1 MASIREKGTIA
12 ILGEVQTGT
21 SQSGNTWAR
30 QTIVVDIEGYNG
42 NFRKVALQASGNIV
56 TDLEQMMVGDKV
68 EITYQ
73 VTAREWQGKWY
84 NNVDLFKI
92 ELLEE
97 SVQQPVAPAMPP
109 QPQPTPAAPQQRV
122 ARPRRTT
129 PLVPPNANI
138 DPQDGD
144 LPW

>member
-1 MASIREKGTIA
+1 MASIKEKGTIA
-12 ILGEVQTGT
+12 IIGEVQTGT

-30 QTIVVDIEGYNG
+30 QTIVVDVAGYNG
-42 NFRKVALQASGNIV
+42 AFRKVALQASGTIV

-73 VTAREWQGKWY
+73 VTAREWNGKWY
-84 NNVDLFKI
+84 NNVDLYKI

-97 SVQQPVAPAMPP
+97 SAPQPVAPAAPA
-109 QPQPTPAAPQQRV
+109 PQPTPAQPQQRV
-122 ARPRRTT
+122 ARPRRST
-129 PLVPPNANI
+129 PVVPPNTSLE
-138 DPQDGD
+138 PQPDD